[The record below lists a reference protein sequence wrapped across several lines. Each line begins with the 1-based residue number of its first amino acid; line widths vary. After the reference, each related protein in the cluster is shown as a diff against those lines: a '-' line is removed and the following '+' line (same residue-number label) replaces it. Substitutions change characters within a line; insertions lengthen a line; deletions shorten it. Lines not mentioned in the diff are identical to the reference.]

1 MQETLSLNQLHQHY
15 ISKTLPKKDFEE
27 RIFKYILD
35 HYRQFHLPNWSKE
48 KCTDYLCGLYPR
60 ISRAI
65 DTYKNIGSTFEAY
78 ILSKVYWY
86 ARERRSREADHYVT
100 EYACWTARA
109 EDMAFEDH
117 EPEYAELH
125 PASKPVS
132 NPRQVLI
139 LLLKSYFYISED
151 FIARVAPCI
160 GMEEERLSR
169 MIDELRDLRLK
180 RDKEIRELQE
190 RLHCQYYRCIV
201 FERKLEQAPEGSALH
216 EKMHERVERA
226 RKRYAS
232 MRKRYGSLRMDATN
246 REIAQVLGVAKGTV
260 DSNLYALKQKIK
272 TVEAGE

>member
-1 MQETLSLNQLHQHY
+1 MRETLSLNYLHQHY

-27 RIFKYILD
+27 LIFKYILN

-48 KCTDYLCGLYPR
+48 KCADYLCGLYPR

-65 DTYKNIGSTFEAY
+65 DTYKNIGSAFEAY

-86 ARERRSREADHYVT
+86 ARERRSRETDHHVT

-109 EDMAFEDH
+109 GDMAFEEH
-117 EPEYAELH
+117 EPEYIEFY
-125 PASKPVS
+125 PAGKPVS

-139 LLLKSYFYISED
+139 LLLKSYFYISEG
-151 FIARVAPCI
+151 FISRAVPYI
-160 GMEEERLSR
+160 GMEKERLNR
-169 MIDELRDLRLK
+169 VIGDLRDLRMK
-180 RDKEIRELQE
+180 RTKRFGNLGNGFIVSITGVLPLRAGLRRRRKVRPCE
-190 RLHCQYYRCIV
+190 RM
-201 FERKLEQAPEGSALH
+201 KD
-216 EKMHERVERA
+216 RVERA

-232 MRKRYGSLRMDATN
+232 MRKRYRSLRMDAMN

>member
-1 MQETLSLNQLHQHY
+1 MRETLSLNQLHQHY

-27 RIFKYILD
+27 LIFKYILD

-48 KCTDYLCGLYPR
+48 KCTDYLCSLYPR

-86 ARERRSREADHYVT
+86 ARERWSKEADHHVT

-109 EDMAFEDH
+109 EDMAFEEH
-117 EPEYAELH
+117 EPEYAESH
-125 PASKPVS
+125 PAGKPVS

-151 FIARVAPCI
+151 FISRAAPYI
-160 GMEEERLSR
+160 GIEKERLSR

-180 RDKEIRELQE
+180 RDEEIRELRE
-190 RLHCQYYRCIV
+190 RLHCQYYRCLA
-201 FERKLEQAPEGSALH
+201 FESKLEKAAEGSALH
-216 EKMHERVERA
+216 ERMKDRVERA

-232 MRKRYGSLRMDATN
+232 MRKRYRSLRMDATN

-272 TVEAGE
+272 TVEAGK